1 MNVNEQ
7 LELEI
12 LESKPTAPRISMQ
25 DIEDNIAHV
34 EIVKHISYGGK
45 ILRWAVI
52 TTNNGYAVTG
62 NPSVA
67 VCVENDRAEIGEKI
81 AIENAKDQLW
91 PLMGYALSQSMFEA
105 RYE

>member
-1 MNVNEQ
+1 MTSNQQ
-7 LELEI
+7 LELE
-12 LESKPTAPRISMQ
+12 LLQSKPTAPRISMQ

-34 EIVKHISYGGK
+34 EIVKHISHAGK

-52 TTNNGYAVTG
+52 TTNCGYAVTG
-62 NPSVA
+62 NPSVS

-81 AIENAKDQLW
+81 AIQNAKEQLW
-91 PLMGYALSQSMFEA
+91 QLMGYALSQSLFEA